1 MQYSIV
7 VKHVSKRYGNHIA
20 IDDISFQVKKGEI
33 FAFLGP
39 NGAGKST
46 TISILSTL
54 LSWDTG
60 SIEMEGYTLGV
71 QNHAIRKE
79 LGIVFQGSMLDESL
93 SVKENL
99 LLRCGLYGLYGKHAY
114 ARLQTLMKQCHIE
127 AFLHQKVQELS
138 GGQRRKVDIAR
149 ALIPKPSILIL
160 DEPSTGLDPVSRKE
174 LWDMIRALHNEEH
187 MTIFMTTH
195 YMEEAE
201 IADHITLLQHG
212 KIVADGT
219 KEELLRSIEKE
230 HLYLYSDALSS
241 IAKQLQ
247 MKRIPYKK
255 KNSYIDVEVLNFYH
269 LMSILRGCEHS
280 IDHIELHKGTMEEL
294 YLNMLEE
301 DVL

>member
-93 SVKENL
+93 SV
-99 LLRCGLYGLYGKHAY
+99 
-114 ARLQTLMKQCHIE
+114 
-127 AFLHQKVQELS
+127 
-138 GGQRRKVDIAR
+138 
-149 ALIPKPSILIL
+149 
-160 DEPSTGLDPVSRKE
+160 
-174 LWDMIRALHNEEH
+174 
-187 MTIFMTTH
+187 
-195 YMEEAE
+195 
-201 IADHITLLQHG
+201 
-212 KIVADGT
+212 
-219 KEELLRSIEKE
+219 
-230 HLYLYSDALSS
+230 
-241 IAKQLQ
+241 
-247 MKRIPYKK
+247 
-255 KNSYIDVEVLNFYH
+255 
-269 LMSILRGCEHS
+269 
-280 IDHIELHKGTMEEL
+280 
-294 YLNMLEE
+294 
-301 DVL
+301 